1 QMNKCGTQAPVWLS
15 LKSESLPV
23 PGEIKRLTACATWQV
38 FFGGTKDCCLFRIPI
53 AVRNCGEFLVYLL
66 QPTQGCMGYCA
77 EVTNCNIKI
86 MYCATSSFCFLLPEK
101 LTSLALQPVITPK
114 LVQGRVSLK
123 CTYSRPSS
131 KPPLQYVVVWSRLST
146 PGRKEQIQRDTTLQ
160 LFSYIEMNGVNLR
173 LGDTVFCTVTAF
185 TRDAPEQQSL
195 PEESKGFYAGIKF
208 LPESMQIAEDGKEH
222 VLTVLSTVPIACPEH
237 DDSCKITLQL
247 STEDLDSQS
256 PGPPDIALS
265 ACQVDL
271 LQAPCSE
278 SSCAA
283 AALTVTAVTD
293 FAQDGNRISRIRA
306 EPIGQRDLLWR
317 AYRPKD
323 VKVTV
328 RDLPTG
334 NCYSFTDPHII
345 TFDGWRYDNYKI
357 GTFLLCLSVSRAF
370 EVHVRQW
377 DCGGHR
383 SATACNCGVAAR

>member
-1 QMNKCGTQAPVWLS
+1 
-15 LKSESLPV
+15 
-23 PGEIKRLTACATWQV
+23 
-38 FFGGTKDCCLFRIPI
+38 
-53 AVRNCGEFLVYLL
+53 
-66 QPTQGCMGYCA
+66 
-77 EVTNCNIKI
+77 
-86 MYCATSSFCFLLPEK
+86 K
-101 LTSLALQPVITPK
+101 LTSLALQPVITPE
-114 LVQGRVSLK
+114 LVQGRVYLK
-123 CTYSRPSS
+123 CAYSRPSS

-146 PGRKEQIQRDTTLQ
+146 PGKKEQIQRDTTLQ
-160 LFSYIEMNGVNLR
+160 PFSYVEMNGVNLR
-173 LGDTVFCTVTAF
+173 LGDMVFCTVTAF
-185 TRDAPEQQSL
+185 MRDVPEQQSL

-208 LPESMQIAEDGKEH
+208 LPESLQIAEDGKEH
-222 VLTVLSTVPIACPEH
+222 VLTILSTVPIACSGH
-237 DDSCKITLQL
+237 DDSCKITLQI
-247 STEDLDSQS
+247 STEDLDSQLLGL
-256 PGPPDIALS
+256 PNIALS

-271 LQAPCSE
+271 LRVPCSE

-293 FAQDGNRISRIRA
+293 FAQDGDRISRIRA
-306 EPIGQRDLLWR
+306 EPVGRRDLLWR
-317 AYRPKD
+317 AYTPKD

-357 GTFLLCLSVSRAF
+357 GTFVLCQSTSRAF